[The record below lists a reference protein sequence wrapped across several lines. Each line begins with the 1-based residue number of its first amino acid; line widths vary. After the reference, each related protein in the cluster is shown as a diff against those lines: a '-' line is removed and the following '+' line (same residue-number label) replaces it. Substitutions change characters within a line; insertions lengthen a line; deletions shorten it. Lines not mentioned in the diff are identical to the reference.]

1 MSNCRPWVVEV
12 AGDAGIWTVGRSS
25 DAVKRLLK
33 EEGRGDALSKG
44 EGLVAQFGFGE
55 EENGF
60 VDEVLSEELAV
71 EMSAAFKEEAEDV
84 AFGQGGEDRGKAEAS
99 EVIEDGF
106 NLSAAFCES
115 GDFEG
120 RNFSVAE
127 DE

>member
-1 MSNCRPWVVEV
+1 VEV

-25 DAVKRLLK
+25 DAVERLLK

-71 EMSAAFKEEAEDV
+71 EMSATFEEEAEDV

-99 EVIEDGF
+99 EVIGDGF
-106 NLSAAFCES
+106 NLRAAFCES
-115 GDFEG
+115 GDFGG
-120 RNFSVAE
+120 RNFFVAE